1 MMGVCALEHP
11 YQSGRHDD
19 GTPLRPGGFELT
31 QRALR
36 SAGFSAGERV
46 LDLGSGVGVATRLLH
61 DHGCTALGLDCAE
74 RRVARAR
81 SYEPGLLMV
90 AGDARRLPF
99 ADASLD
105 GILAECSLSLI
116 GYTVAILAE
125 CRRVLRPGGRIAV
138 TDLFARAGDGE
149 QVPLPGCL
157 GGMISRASILAT
169 FADAGFVVRQWE
181 DHSERLKSFVA
192 QLIFSGQGAEAL
204 WAGDGPAYSAALRAR
219 RPGYF
224 LLVGETSKRSGE
236 DE

>member
-46 LDLGSGVGVATRLLH
+46 LDLGCGVGVATRLLR
-61 DHGCTALGLDCAE
+61 DHGCVALGVDLAE
-74 RRVARAR
+74 KRLALAR
-81 SYEPGLLMV
+81 SHEPGLLMV
-90 AGDARRLPF
+90 AGNAHRLPF
-99 ADASLD
+99 ADACLD

-116 GYTVAILAE
+116 GYSAALLAE

-149 QVPLPGCL
+149 LSPLPGCL
-157 GGMISRASILAT
+157 GGMISQASILAA
-169 FADAGFVVRQWE
+169 FAAAGFAVRQWE